1 MGGRAPPC
9 AYKLIGIIMQDEN
22 KPEKEVEIETVSV
35 DTAKNSATAPATDAP
50 ADIAPNATT
59 DAPDDEQ
66 NNVAA
71 ELDALKVEFNE
82 LNDKY
87 LRSVAE
93 LENTRRRAALDAES
107 RARNRAMSV
116 AKEFLPVMDAI
127 VAAQKHAPDDAGI
140 QSMARAMESAFAQ
153 IGIVK
158 IDSVGQVLNPQFH
171 NAIQVVPAPAD
182 ANPAP
187 APNTIMSEMQAGYM
201 FGDSVLRTAMVVVCK

>member
-1 MGGRAPPC
+1 
-9 AYKLIGIIMQDEN
+9 MQDEN

-50 ADIAPNATT
+50 ADIAP

-107 RARNRAMSV
+107 RARNRAMNV

-158 IDSVGQVLNPQFH
+158 IDSVGQILNPQFH

-187 APNTIMSEMQAGYM
+187 APNTIVSEMQAGYM